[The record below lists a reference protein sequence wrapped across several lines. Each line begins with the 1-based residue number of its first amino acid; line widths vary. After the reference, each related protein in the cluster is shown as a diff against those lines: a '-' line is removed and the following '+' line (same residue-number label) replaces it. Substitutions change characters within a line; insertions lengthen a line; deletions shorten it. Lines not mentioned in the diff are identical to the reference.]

1 MLLLVNYYY
10 LLECIISMECG
21 SWWLKLLWYL
31 PHLPKKK
38 IKMFV
43 KLGDNYRKIG
53 KEARAR
59 YCYQQALTLAGSLS
73 AVYYIK
79 KIEARFKKQPA

>member
-1 MLLLVNYYY
+1 
-10 LLECIISMECG
+10 
-21 SWWLKLLWYL
+21 
-31 PHLPKKK
+31 
-38 IKMFV
+38 MFV

-53 KEARAR
+53 KEAKAR